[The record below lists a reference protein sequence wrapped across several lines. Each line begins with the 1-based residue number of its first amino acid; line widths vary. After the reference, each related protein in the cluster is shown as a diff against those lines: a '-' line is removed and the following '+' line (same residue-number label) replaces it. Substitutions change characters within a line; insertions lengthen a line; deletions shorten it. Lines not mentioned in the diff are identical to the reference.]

1 MPHNNTNAPAIR
13 PDVLT
18 RPKLEGG
25 RQFKLSTPFQ
35 PAGDQP
41 TAITE
46 LSGGIT
52 AGERDQVLLGATGTG
67 KTFTMAKV
75 IEQTQRPAIILAP
88 NKTLAA
94 QLYGEFKGFF
104 PDNAVEYFVS
114 YYDYY
119 QPEAY
124 VARSDTYIEKESQI
138 NEQIDRMRH
147 SATRALLERDDV
159 IIVAS
164 VSCIYGIG
172 SVETY
177 SAMTQDLMTGEN
189 YDQRQVISELV
200 AQQYRRN
207 DQAFQRGCFRVRGDS
222 LEVWP
227 AHLEDRAWRFS
238 FFGEE
243 LEAIIEFDPLTGA
256 KTDSFKQIRIYAN
269 SHYVTPRPTMNQ
281 AIIGIKKEL
290 RMRLD
295 QLTAE
300 GKLLEAQRLEQRCS
314 FDLEMLEATGVC
326 NGIEN
331 YSRYLTGRAPGEP
344 PPTLFEF
351 IPDNAIVFA
360 DESHVSVPQI
370 GGMYKGDYRRKFT
383 LAEHGFRL
391 PSCMDNRP
399 LKFEEWDAMRP
410 QSIFVSAT
418 PAKWELEQAGGVFT
432 EQVIRPT
439 GLIDPKVEIRP
450 VESQVD
456 DLLDEIRRVAQ
467 AGLRVLVTVLTKR
480 MAEDLTEYFHEQ
492 GIRIRYMHSDIDTIE
507 RIEILRDLRLGA
519 FDVLVGIN
527 LLREGLDIPECGLVA
542 ILDADKEGFL
552 RSETSLIQTIGRAAR
567 NSEGRVIMYADRITG
582 SMERA
587 MGETD
592 RRRARQM
599 AYNELHG
606 ITPTTVK
613 KNVEDVLAGLWQG
626 DTDQSRITAKV
637 EKPMVGAN
645 LAAHLDGL
653 RVQMRKAA
661 ENLEFEEA
669 ARLRDEVKRLEAVE
683 LAIADDPLARQ
694 SAVES
699 AVEDAQKMAGR
710 STAGRAG
717 MRGGKSRPGR
727 R

>member
-1 MPHNNTNAPAIR
+1 MSEQIFHTTP
-13 PDVLT
+13 PDVKT

-25 RQFKLSTPFQ
+25 KRFVMQTEFTA
-35 PAGDQP
+35 AGDQP
-41 TAITE
+41 TAIAE
-46 LSGGIT
+46 LTKGLNE
-52 AGERDQVLLGATGTG
+52 GERNQVLLGATGTG
-67 KTFTMAKV
+67 KTFTMAKL
-75 IEQTQRPAIILAP
+75 IEETQRPAIILAP

-94 QLYGEFKGFF
+94 QLYGEMKGFF
-104 PDNAVEYFVS
+104 PDNSVEYFVS
-114 YYDYY
+114 FYDYY

-177 SAMTQDLMTGEN
+177 GAMTLDLVAGKE
-189 YDQRQVISELV
+189 YDQRAVMADLV

-207 DQAFQRGCFRVRGDS
+207 DAAFQRGSFRVRGDA
-222 LEVWP
+222 LEIWP
-227 AHLEDRAWRFS
+227 AHLDDRAWRLS
-238 FFGEE
+238 FFGQE
-243 LEAIIEFDPLTGA
+243 LETVTEFDPLTGE
-256 KTDSFKQIRIYAN
+256 KTDTFDHIRIYAN
-269 SHYVTPRPTMNQ
+269 SHYVTPKPTMKQ
-281 AIIGIKKEL
+281 AIINIQKEL
-290 RMRLD
+290 RTRLD
-295 QLTAE
+295 QLVGD
-300 GKLLEAQRLEQRCS
+300 GKLLEAQRLEQRTT
-314 FDLEMLEATGVC
+314 FDLEMLEAAGFC

-410 QSIFVSAT
+410 QSVFVSAT
-418 PAKWELEQAGGVFT
+418 PSNWEMEQTGGIFT

-439 GLIDPKVEIRP
+439 GLIDPIIEIRP
-450 VESQVD
+450 VDMQVD
-456 DLLDEIRRVAQ
+456 DLLDEVRRVA
-467 AGLRVLVTVLTKR
+467 ADGYRTLVTTLTKR
-480 MAEDLTEYFHEQ
+480 MAEDLTEYMHEQ
-492 GIRIRYMHSDIDTIE
+492 GIRVRYMHSDIDTLE
-507 RIEILRDLRLGA
+507 RIEILRDLRLGT
-519 FDVLVGIN
+519 FDVLIGIN

-567 NSEGRVIMYADRITG
+567 NADGRVIMYADRITG

-587 MGETD
+587 LAETD
-592 RRRARQM
+592 RRREKQV
-599 AYNELHG
+599 AYNTEHG
-606 ITPTTVK
+606 ITPQTIK
-613 KNVEDVLAGLWQG
+613 KNVDDVLSGLYKG
-626 DTDQSRITAKV
+626 DVDMNRVTAKIDT
-637 EKPMVGAN
+637 PLMGAN
-645 LAAHLDGL
+645 LATHLDHL

-683 LAIADDPLARQ
+683 LAVADDPLARQ
-694 SAVES
+694 SAVEAASES
-699 AVEDAQKMAGR
+699 AVKGKGR
-710 STAGRAG
+710 SK
-717 MRGGKSRPGR
+717 GGKAC
-727 R
+727 

>member
-1 MPHNNTNAPAIR
+1 MDDSQIGFATGNVR
-13 PDVLT
+13 E

-25 RQFKLSTPFQ
+25 RAFVMNSEFE

-41 TAITE
+41 KAIKE
-46 LSGGIT
+46 LSAGVKS
-52 AGERDQVLLGATGTG
+52 GERDQVLLGATGTG
-67 KTFTMAKV
+67 KTFTMAKI
-75 IEQTQRPAIILAP
+75 IEETQRPAIILAP

-114 YYDYY
+114 FYDYY

-147 SATRALLERDDV
+147 AATRALLERDDV

-177 SAMTQDLMTGEN
+177 GAMTQDLKAGQEYN
-189 YDQRQVISELV
+189 QRQVMADLV

-207 DQAFQRGCFRVRGDS
+207 DQAFQRGSFRVRGDV
-222 LEVWP
+222 LEVFP
-227 AHLEDRAWRFS
+227 AHLEDRAWRLS
-238 FFGEE
+238 FFGDE
-243 LEAIIEFDPLTGA
+243 LEKIVEFDPLTGER
-256 KTDSFKQIRIYAN
+256 TNSFEQIRIYAN
-269 SHYVTPRPTMNQ
+269 SHYVTPKPTMQQ
-281 AIIGIKKEL
+281 ALISIKQEL
-290 RMRLD
+290 RQRLD
-295 QLTAE
+295 QLVNE
-300 GKLLEAQRLEQRCS
+300 GKLLEAQRLEQRTN

-351 IPDNAIVFA
+351 IPDHAIVFA
-360 DESHVSVPQI
+360 DESHVSIPQI
-370 GGMYKGDYRRKFT
+370 GGMYRGDYRRKFT

-410 QSIFVSAT
+410 QSVYVSAT
-418 PAKWELEQAGGVFT
+418 PSNWELEQTGGVFT

-439 GLIDPKVEIRP
+439 GLLDPEVEIRP
-450 VESQVD
+450 VEMQVD
-456 DLLDEIRRVAQ
+456 DLLDEIRKVSQQGFRT
-467 AGLRVLVTVLTKR
+467 LVTTLTKR
-480 MAEDLTEYFHEQ
+480 MAEDLTEYLHEQ
-492 GIRIRYMHSDIDTIE
+492 GIRVRYMHSDIDTLE
-507 RIEILRDLRLGA
+507 RIEILRDLRLGT
-519 FDVLVGIN
+519 FDVLIGIN

-567 NSEGRVIMYADRITG
+567 NAEGRVIMYADRITG

-587 MGETD
+587 LNETD
-592 RRRARQM
+592 RRRTKQI
-599 AYNELHG
+599 AYNTEHG
-606 ITPTTVK
+606 ITPATVR
-613 KNVEDVLAGLWQG
+613 KNVDDILAGLYKG
-626 DTDQSRITAKV
+626 DTDQSRVTAKIDD
-637 EKPMVGAN
+637 KLAGGSN
-645 LAAHLDGL
+645 LQAVLDGL
-653 RVQMRKAA
+653 RNDMRKAA

-669 ARLRDEVKRLEAVE
+669 ARLRDEVKRLEAVD
-683 LAIADDPLARQ
+683 LVIADDPLARQ
-694 SAVES
+694 SAVEAAS
-699 AVEDAQKMAGR
+699 DQSTRGR
-710 STAGRAG
+710 STAGRG
-717 MRGGKSRPGR
+717 GTRTYRGKSQPKH
-727 R
+727 